1 MNYLTPG
8 EFIPVYQKTAATK
21 LELSPLRRFI
31 LSVLAGIF
39 LGICA
44 SMTNIAVFSLS
55 SPGLSKLL
63 SGLLFPFGL
72 IMIILSSAEL
82 FTGDCLMTIPVTNRK
97 LPFLSVFKHL
107 ILVYFGNFL
116 GCLIAAAVYVY
127 IMNIN
132 LAGGELAVFTIKT
145 AAAKCSLGA
154 YKVFILAIFCNIL
167 VCAAILFSSS
177 AKDGFGRLASA
188 FIPICVFVICG
199 FEHCVANMFYI
210 PAGIFCK
217 SIAEFSSLALDNGI
231 DLSSLN
237 TLSFILNNL
246 IPATLGN
253 LAGGIGFAAAINY
266 CFNKKQAY

>member
-8 EFIPVYQKTAATK
+8 EFIPVYQKTAAAK

-97 LPFLSVFKHL
+97 LSFLSVFKHL

-154 YKVFILAIFCNIL
+154 YKVFILAIFWSAPRFYSL
-167 VCAAILFSSS
+167 PAQKTASEGSQVRLFPFAYLLFADLSTASRICFTFPQVFS
-177 AKDGFGRLASA
+177 AK
-188 FIPICVFVICG
+188 
-199 FEHCVANMFYI
+199 
-210 PAGIFCK
+210 
-217 SIAEFSSLALDNGI
+217 ALRNFPR
-231 DLSSLN
+231 SH
-237 TLSFILNNL
+237 L
-246 IPATLGN
+246 ITA
-253 LAGGIGFAAAINY
+253 
-266 CFNKKQAY
+266 